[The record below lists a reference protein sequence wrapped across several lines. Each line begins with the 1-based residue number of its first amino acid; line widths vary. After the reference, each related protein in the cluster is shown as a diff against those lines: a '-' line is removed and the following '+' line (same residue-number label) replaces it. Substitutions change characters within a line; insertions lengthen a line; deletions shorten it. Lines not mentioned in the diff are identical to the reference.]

1 LQKRERDFAFPF
13 FIGQNANMNTP
24 TNPPAHQYWLRSGM
38 LSLAEKVAAMAFNL
52 GTAMLLLRI
61 LSKEAFASWGIFILV
76 SYFVE
81 MGRSGLL
88 QNGLVRSLATQKDNI
103 PEQANITTAAFL
115 LNISYSTLSN
125 LLLWCCADWIC
136 EQYQVPLLAEM
147 LPIYFLSNYLMAFCT
162 HCNFVQQAHFEFRG
176 LFWTSVFYRGVPFLW
191 VLWCWFD
198 GARVELSQFSMAV
211 FVGIGFAAVVAW
223 RHARPFLF
231 FVKQF
236 DFQWFI
242 NLASYGKYV
251 LGTNLSTML
260 YKNIDKLTLG
270 QLLGPVAFA
279 VYDAAGRVTQLV
291 EAPAFSIAAVVFP
304 RSAEK
309 MALEGAPGIKNLY
322 ERSVGATLAVILPF
336 VIFVLLFAEPIIQV
350 FAGKQYLEAAD
361 VLRLTAFFG
370 LFMPFAVQFGTVLDS
385 TGKPAV
391 NFAYTLFT
399 ALLNLGLSYFFI
411 QKFGLFG
418 AAYATLA
425 GYALSFVLMQQY
437 LHKNFKINA
446 LKAFSY
452 LPEFYR
458 IGWGLVWKKSL

>member
-1 LQKRERDFAFPF
+1 MQKREREIAFPF
-13 FIGQNANMNTP
+13 FVGKSANMNMP
-24 TNPPAHQYWLRSGM
+24 ANPQPHQYWLRSGL

-61 LSKEAFASWGIFILV
+61 LSKEAFASWGMFILV

-88 QNGLVRSLATQKDNI
+88 QNGIVRSLATRKDNLL
-103 PEQANITTAAFL
+103 EQSHITTAAFW

-136 EQYQVPLLAEM
+136 HQYQVPLLAEM
-147 LPIYFLSNYLMAFCT
+147 LPIYFLGNYLMAFCT
-162 HCNFVQQAHFEFRG
+162 HSNFVQQAHLEFRG
-176 LFWTSVFYRGVPFLW
+176 LFWTSVFYRGVPFCW
-191 VLWCWFD
+191 VLWCWSS
-198 GARVELSQFSMAV
+198 GQTVELSQFSLAV
-211 FVGIGFAAVVAW
+211 FVGIGFAAVATW
-223 RHARPFLF
+223 WYARPYLF
-231 FVKQF
+231 FAKQF
-236 DFQWFI
+236 DFQWFA
-242 NLASYGKYV
+242 NLLSYGKYV

-336 VIFVLLFAEPIIQV
+336 VVFVLLFAEPIIEV
-350 FAGKQYLEAAD
+350 FAGKQYLESAD

-385 TGKPAV
+385 TGKPAI
-391 NFAYTLFT
+391 NFGYTLFT

-411 QKFGLFG
+411 QAFGLFG
-418 AAYATLA
+418 AAYATLT
-425 GYALSFVLMQQY
+425 GYAVSFVLMQQY

-446 LKAFSY
+446 LKAFLY
-452 LPEFYR
+452 LPEFYK
-458 IGWGLVWKKSL
+458 IAWGLLLKKI